1 MQVVGGLRPRVR
13 ARVRVAQE
21 CENHGFEGSNLPGY
35 EGLRMGEVGGWL

>member
-21 CENHGFEGSNLPGY
+21 CENPGFEGSNLPGC
-35 EGLRMGEVGGWL
+35 EGLRIGEVGRWL